1 MKDVKDHDFVIGPN
15 VIDHEDFKVI
25 SACEVF
31 KPLLYGAIIQT
42 LAYKLAKDQGRDL
55 VAKHDNSLMQSY
67 FITHGK

>member
-1 MKDVKDHDFVIGPN
+1 MKDHDFIIGPN
-15 VIDHEDFKVI
+15 VIDHENFKVI

-42 LAYKLAKDQGRDL
+42 FADKLAKDQARDL